1 MHNLYEYLT
10 SPLVGFVLKIAALLA
25 TAGFGLM
32 GVGVTTRDADG
43 RLTRSGRVAL
53 AGVVVA
59 ATLSLATVVYDYAI
73 QQRDAAIIQRR
84 SEQLLMSV
92 QRGLY
97 PLRGATVEAI
107 VRLGEFPALARVK
120 ARMRLLIDVDRNCT
134 KRRTGVSCYGIG
146 ADGNAFIYDVEPSL
160 AMEPG
165 RDIVVHE
172 VLKSLSVHVALYR
185 SVTGPQASAGEAVAY
200 VGRFFV
206 DRRDGRGQMMLRYD
220 RRAESVEVIFTVGVG
235 NERLL
240 ESGTYS
246 LVDVLPGFVRATPNV
261 NREDLC
267 ERAKLDKS
275 ECDAAITPAYNGL
288 SLNEMNI
295 SFEYPKQIR
304 MTSNEETRCLAED
317 GNGTAMGLAVAL
329 PDVDS
334 LDSLGNV
341 PAEFRTRRPFACQV
355 LTEAQARQ
363 NTAQR
368 VRP

>member
-1 MHNLYEYLT
+1 LT
-10 SPLVGFVLKIAALLA
+10 
-25 TAGFGLM
+25 
-32 GVGVTTRDADG
+32 
-43 RLTRSGRVAL
+43 
-53 AGVVVA
+53 GVVIA
-59 ATLSLATVVYDYAI
+59 ATLSLATVVYEYAI

-120 ARMRLLIDVDRNCT
+120 SRILRLIDADPNCT

-165 RDIVVHE
+165 GRDIVHE
-172 VLKSLSVHVALYR
+172 VLKSLYVHVALYR
-185 SVTGPQASAGEAVAY
+185 SVADPQRSDGEAVAY

-206 DRRDGRGQMMLRYD
+206 DRHDGRGRMTLRYD
-220 RRAESVEVIFTVGVG
+220 RSAESVEVVFTVGVG

-246 LVDVLPGFVRATPNV
+246 LVDVLPGFVRATPNISEERV
-261 NREDLC
+261 C
-267 ERAKLDKS
+267 ERAKLDES
-275 ECDAAITPAYNGL
+275 ECDAAIASVDNGL
-288 SLNEMNI
+288 SLNEMTI

-304 MTSNEETRCLAED
+304 MTSTEETRCLAED
-317 GNGTAMGLAVAL
+317 GNGTGMGLAVAL

-334 LDSLGNV
+334 LDSLGKV
-341 PAEFRTRRPFACQV
+341 PAEFRSRRPFACQV
-355 LTEAQARQ
+355 IAEAQARQ
-363 NTAQR
+363 NTAR
-368 VRP
+368 HARP